1 MGLFKE
7 EKVYPKQVDPSLIG
21 SKFSQFLTQ
30 DGWKVQTK
38 DEGSKVLVQAQK
50 GGILRDLIVADRA
63 LNFLFEKAPEGM
75 KVTVGVGKWVQNLAI
90 ATIEILLVSELFLFV
105 DVPEMLWTFH
115 VENQLMKKLD
125 EIVESS

>member
-1 MGLFKE
+1 
-7 EKVYPKQVDPSLIG
+7 VYPKQVDPSLIG

-63 LNFLFEKAPEGM
+63 LNFLFEKVPEGM
-75 KVTVGVGKWVQNLAI
+75 KVTVGMGKWVQNLAI

-105 DVPEMLWTFH
+105 DVPEMLWTSH

>member
-1 MGLFKE
+1 MGLFKK

-63 LNFLFEKAPEGM
+63 LNFLFEKVPEGV
-75 KVTVGVGKWVQNLAI
+75 KVTVGMGKWVQNLAI

-105 DVPEMLWTFH
+105 DVPEMLWTSH